1 VKISDRKTMVEMPQ
15 IAPIGT
21 EGYLVRFADRLDDA
35 ANKALQGYAEALEAE
50 AVEGVVEISTALASV
65 FVRFDVLRIT
75 RADLVVKLQTLL
87 SSRDW
92 KTETNKAKPRLWRV
106 PTLYGGAAGPQLGE
120 VAKLVGVSEEAAVRE
135 LSEARVRVLAIGF
148 APGQPYLGML
158 PERWD
163 VPRQTELSPRVPQ
176 GALVLAVRQ
185 LNLFANETP
194 TGWRHIATTHMKLF
208 RPKEPQPFALRPGD
222 EVLFPAVSEHDWA
235 MLETK
240 PMGGAKLEEAS
251 DA

>member
-1 VKISDRKTMVEMPQ
+1 MAMMPH

-21 EGYLVRFADRLDDA
+21 EGYLVRFADRLDDV
-35 ANKALQGYAEALEAE
+35 ANKALVGFAAALEAE
-50 AVEGVVEISTALASV
+50 AVVGIVEVSTALASV
-65 FVRFDVLRIT
+65 FVRFDVGQIA
-75 RADLVVKLQTLL
+75 RADLVARLEALL
-87 SSRDW
+87 ASRDW
-92 KTETNKAKPRLWRV
+92 LVAAESGAARLWRV

-120 VAKLVGVSEEAAVRE
+120 VANLVGVSEEAAVRE
-135 LSEARVRVLAIGF
+135 LSAARVRVLAIGF

-163 VPRQTELSPRVPQ
+163 VPRQTALSPRVPQ

-185 LNLFANETP
+185 FNLFANETP

-208 RPKEPQPFALRPGD
+208 RPDVAQPFTLRPGD
-222 EVLFPAVSEHDWA
+222 ELIFPAVSEHDWA
-235 MLETK
+235 ALETD
-240 PMGGAKLEEAS
+240 PLGGARLEERG

>member
-1 VKISDRKTMVEMPQ
+1 MTQIPQ

-35 ANKALQGYAEALEAE
+35 ANRALVGFAEALEAE
-50 AVEGVVEISTALASV
+50 AIAGIVEISTALASV
-65 FVRFDVLRIT
+65 FVRFDGMKIA
-75 RADLVVKLQTLL
+75 RADLVLRLQALL
-87 SSRDW
+87 DSRDW
-92 KTETNKAKPRLWRV
+92 LTAAHGARPRRWRV

-120 VAKLVGVSEEAAVRE
+120 VARLVGLSEAAAVRE
-135 LSEARVRVLAIGF
+135 LSAAPVRVLAIGF

-185 LNLFANETP
+185 FNLFANETP
-194 TGWRHIATTHMKLF
+194 TGWRHIATTHLKLF
-208 RPKEPQPFALRPGD
+208 QPDAPQPFVLRPGD
-222 EVLFPAVSEHDWA
+222 ELLFPAVSEHDWA
-235 MLETK
+235 MLETD
-240 PMGGAKLEEAS
+240 PMGGATLE
-251 DA
+251 DAKNA

>member
-1 VKISDRKTMVEMPQ
+1 MTQIPQ

-35 ANKALQGYAEALEAE
+35 ANRALVGFAEALEAE
-50 AVEGVVEISTALASV
+50 AIAGIVEISTALASV
-65 FVRFDVLRIT
+65 FVRFDGMTIA
-75 RADLVVKLQTLL
+75 RADLVLRLQALL
-87 SSRDW
+87 DSRDW
-92 KTETNKAKPRLWRV
+92 LTAAHGARPRRWRV

-120 VAKLVGVSEEAAVRE
+120 VARLVGLSEAAAVRE
-135 LSEARVRVLAIGF
+135 LSAAPVRVLAIGF

-185 LNLFANETP
+185 FNLFANETP
-194 TGWRHIATTHMKLF
+194 TGWRHIATTHLKLF
-208 RPKEPQPFALRPGD
+208 QPDAPQPFVLRPGD
-222 EVLFPAVSEHDWA
+222 ELLFPAVSEHDWA
-235 MLETK
+235 MLETD
-240 PMGGAKLEEAS
+240 PMGGATLE
-251 DA
+251 DANNA